1 LKESSFTALTTFGA
15 STALISWLLLFS
27 GVSVADPW
35 TTFPGTKARGMGTA
49 FVAIANDPSAAWH
62 NPAGLYQMK
71 GMNIS
76 LEGGNAPKYN
86 LDDGRGMVFN
96 KLLHPQTGENIDF
109 FYGSS
114 WTETVTGNESYFLSW
129 NMGNGKTYGL
139 GLYYYQPYN
148 IETTQLRGTVKYLS
162 GYIVEDVAIYGS
174 GYSGDLYLNKDSK
187 WFSSLHYGFTVE
199 YIDVTTDGTE
209 LLFDLDGTNTDT
221 KPVPIDSIDVQ
232 EGWTG
237 SFGFLATIYN
247 GHLGDR
253 WSPTVKVGGVYRMD
267 AYSSAKSQ
275 DISYYDEQVGNITL
289 KTQDYFNAKPAS
301 WDFGVSANM
310 KISSGPSFGL
320 LSLEVATQIGETEF
334 DSVLTDMNYR
344 KQALGMALR
353 LTRPRGHFVR
363 QIELRLGYYQ
373 EQSDSPKNKVLIH
386 NNNLRADESGN
397 DNFRDG
403 LIYPDVSGFTW
414 GVQLA
419 FDGGY
424 LLEFANEHRNLE
436 NALFCN
442 VTDSVTD
449 RCERSL
455 TNRKF
460 SETYW
465 TVALRYNW

>member
-1 LKESSFTALTTFGA
+1 MRAFIVTGLICLPLFTGM
-15 STALISWLLLFS
+15 
-27 GVSVADPW
+27 SVADPW

-62 NPAGLYQMK
+62 NPADLYQMK

-76 LEGGNAPKYN
+76 LEGGNAPKYD
-86 LDDGRGMVFN
+86 LDDGHGMVFN
-96 KLLHPQTGENIDF
+96 QLKHPQTGETIDF

-114 WTETVTGNESYFLSW
+114 WTDTVKGNESYFLSW

-148 IETTQLRGTVKYLS
+148 IETTQLRGIIDHLR
-162 GYIVEDVAIYGS
+162 GYIVEDVSIYGS

-199 YIDVTTDGTE
+199 FIDVNTDGSE
-209 LLFDLDGTNTDT
+209 LEFDLDGTDT
-221 KPVPIDSIDVQ
+221 NVKPIPLDSIDVE

-237 SFGFLATIYN
+237 SFGFLATILN
-247 GHLGDR
+247 GHLGER
-253 WSPTVKVGGVYRMD
+253 WSPTVKVGGVYRME
-267 AYSSAKSQ
+267 AYSSAKTKDIGFYADQ
-275 DISYYDEQVGNITL
+275 VGDISL
-289 KTQDYFNAKPAS
+289 KTQDYFNSKPAS
-301 WDFGVSANM
+301 WDFGFSANM

-320 LSLEVATQIGETEF
+320 LSMEVATQIGETEF
-334 DSVLTDMNYR
+334 DSVLTNMSYR

-353 LTRPRGHFVR
+353 LTRVRGNFLR

-373 EQSDSPKNKVLIH
+373 EQSDSVKNKVLIY
-386 NNNLRADESGN
+386 NNALRAEDPAQR
-397 DNFRDG
+397 NFQDG
-403 LIYPDVSGFTW
+403 LVYPDVSGYTW
-414 GVQLA
+414 GLQLA

-424 LLEFANEHRNLE
+424 LLEFASEHRNLE

-442 VTDSVTD
+442 VLDP
-449 RCERSL
+449 L
-455 TNRKF
+455 TNRCDRDFTNQKL
-460 SETYW
+460 SERYW